1 MSDRFLPQKEPFSG
15 DTAYKMSIRAQD
27 FRISKRL
34 ETAIDKIYHGFY
46 SLKEACEEAYKI
58 CKEDGI
64 QEDRIGDIIRVVLKR
79 KGLSERSVLR
89 YLPKELKDRSKI
101 HSLPSPPTKLS
112 ANEGNKDEE
121 ESSSAYYYKSLY
133 GAEKQK
139 RENLEAQFIEASF
152 KTADEIL
159 GDPTEEKLRQIQ
171 EGHEKALRELEEEKN
186 LQIQEATIERD
197 TWKRRYEDSQN
208 NLGESQEFKNA
219 TRQIEI
225 AYEDQITHWRSECQ
239 KANEKYRDI
248 NRIPKIVEFT
258 PSRLKCLDLIFE
270 NQDGILYL
278 EHDGLKVIKVTP
290 VRPIEQGGEIVS

>member
-1 MSDRFLPQKEPFSG
+1 M
-15 DTAYKMSIRAQD
+15 
-27 FRISKRL
+27 
-34 ETAIDKIYHGFY
+34 
-46 SLKEACEEAYKI
+46 
-58 CKEDGI
+58 
-64 QEDRIGDIIRVVLKR
+64 
-79 KGLSERSVLR
+79 
-89 YLPKELKDRSKI
+89 
-101 HSLPSPPTKLS
+101 S

-133 GAEKQK
+133 GTEKQK

-152 KTADEIL
+152 KPADEIL